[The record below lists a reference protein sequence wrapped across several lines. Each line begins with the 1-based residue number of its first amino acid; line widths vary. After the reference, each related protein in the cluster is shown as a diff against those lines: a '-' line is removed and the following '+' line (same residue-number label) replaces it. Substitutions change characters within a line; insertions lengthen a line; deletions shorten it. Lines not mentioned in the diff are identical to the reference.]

1 MPTEYR
7 NDSKL
12 CWGRT
17 KRSHKVRSEYPRVM
31 RRVPVG
37 LLLLASV
44 IAGCKK
50 APLPGTDGLDL
61 ATSTASAAAPE
72 AKGYTDHV
80 VAYSGAR
87 GLVLD
92 DKVLSGPATA
102 TMGFDAKVKRS
113 GPNDYFLVP
122 LEAELK
128 AKPGAVALVA
138 LEGSTPFRT
147 AAEILYT
154 LGQTGYATFD
164 LLVQSRS
171 GQRHV
176 LRLSSPRSGGPS
188 CLTLAP
194 DAVARLAAEMNA
206 AFDGG
211 PPPPAPPRVALA
223 DRPALCLAFVV
234 SPAGITVSSGGD
246 KLDATCLAFAPEG
259 PKAPTFAGAAV
270 ADVTRCAAALKTRF
284 PAATTGQVVVSGARE
299 TPWRDVVGLL
309 DVAAAL
315 GDPVLGVSN

>member
-1 MPTEYR
+1 
-7 NDSKL
+7 
-12 CWGRT
+12 
-17 KRSHKVRSEYPRVM
+17 M
-31 RRVPVG
+31 RRVLLG
-37 LLLLASV
+37 LFVLSSM

-50 APLPGTDGLDL
+50 SPLPGTDGLDL
-61 ATSTASAAAPE
+61 ATSTASAPAPE

-80 VAYSGAR
+80 VAYSGTR
-87 GLVLD
+87 GLVVD

-102 TMGFDAKVKRS
+102 NMGFDAKVKRS

-128 AKPGAVALVA
+128 ATHGAVALVA
-138 LEGSTPFRT
+138 LEGATPFRT

-171 GQRHV
+171 GERRI
-176 LRLSSPRSGGPS
+176 LPLSSPKLGGPS
-188 CLTLAP
+188 CLALDP
-194 DAVARLAAEMNA
+194 DGVARLAAEMKA
-206 AFDGG
+206 AFDGS
-211 PPPPAPPRVALA
+211 PPPPAAPRVPLA
-223 DRPALCLAFVV
+223 ARPALCLGFVV

-259 PKAPTFAGAAV
+259 PKAPTFAAAGGKV
-270 ADVTRCAAALKTRF
+270 PMADVTKCAAALKARF
-284 PAATTGQVVVSGARE
+284 PAAATGQVVVSGARE

-309 DVAAAL
+309 DAAVAL
-315 GDPVLGVSN
+315 GDPVLGVSD

>member
-1 MPTEYR
+1 
-7 NDSKL
+7 
-12 CWGRT
+12 
-17 KRSHKVRSEYPRVM
+17 M
-31 RRVPVG
+31 RDLPLG
-37 LLLLASV
+37 LLLLVSMV
-44 IAGCKK
+44 AGCKK
-50 APLPGTDGLDL
+50 PPLPGTDGLDL
-61 ATSTASAAAPE
+61 ATSTSAAPAPE

-102 TMGFDAKVKRS
+102 SMGFDAKVKRS
-113 GPNDYFLVP
+113 GPNDYFLLP

-128 AKPGAVALVA
+128 AKHGTAALVA

-176 LRLSSPRSGGPS
+176 LSLSSPRSGGPS
-188 CLTLAP
+188 CLALAP
-194 DAVARLAAEMNA
+194 DAVARLAAEMQG
-206 AFDGG
+206 AFEGG
-211 PPPPAPPRVALA
+211 PPPPPAPPRVPLA

-234 SPAGITVSSGGD
+234 STAGITVSSGGD

-259 PKAPTFAGAAV
+259 PKAPTFAGAAGEV
-270 ADVTRCAAALKTRF
+270 PMADVTRCAAALKARF

-309 DVAAAL
+309 DAAAAL